1 MILADCIIL
10 LVGGFIVGA
19 LVVAIAFAHEM
30 RANEARNE
38 ARQECEEPRQW
49 FVRYSY
55 RRTHFNNYAPPTQW
69 YSTYDII
76 ECEDTNELKAS
87 ALYSRLHKDLLFPN
101 SKDDVEIRIID
112 VHEL

>member
-19 LVVAIAFAHEM
+19 LVMALAIAHEL
-30 RANEARNE
+30 RVNE

-49 FVRYSY
+49 FVRFSY
-55 RRTHFNNYAPPTQW
+55 RRIHFNNYAPPTQW
-69 YSTYDII
+69 YNTYDII

-87 ALYSRLHKDLLFPN
+87 ALYSRLHKDLLLPD
-101 SKDDVEIRIID
+101 SKDGVEIRIVD
-112 VHEL
+112 VREL

>member
-1 MILADCIIL
+1 MAVVDCIIL
-10 LVGGFIVGA
+10 LFGGFLFGVFVAWCIVRD
-19 LVVAIAFAHEM
+19 LEK
-30 RANEARNE
+30 EE
-38 ARQECEEPRQW
+38 QLQCDEPRQW

-76 ECEDTNELKAS
+76 ECENTNELKAS

>member
-19 LVVAIAFAHEM
+19 LVMALAIAHEM
-30 RANEARNE
+30 RVSEARNE

-49 FVRYSY
+49 FVRFSY
-55 RRTHFNNYAPPTQW
+55 RRIHFNNYAPPTQW

-76 ECEDTNELKAS
+76 ECDDVMKVRET
-87 ALYSRLHKDLLFPN
+87 LHNGLLFPN
-101 SKDDVEIRIID
+101 SKDEVELRIYDI
-112 VHEL
+112 HEL